1 MRKLIKRYINSYREI
16 VSIVVFVLW
25 NTGNIIEQ
33 VTTGYCVLNNL
44 IWFFIMSIM
53 IIVDRTNNRFRKW
66 LNTPLYKTNA
76 K

>member
-33 VTTGYCVLNNL
+33 VTTGYCLLNNL
-44 IWFFIMSIM
+44 FWIFTMSIM

-66 LNTPLYKTNA
+66 LNTPLYKT

>member
-16 VSIVVFVLW
+16 VTIITMTLW
-25 NTGNIIEQ
+25 IIGNIIEQ
-33 VTTGYCVLNNL
+33 ITTGYCLLNNL
-44 IWFFIMSIM
+44 IWIFILFIM

-66 LNTPLYKTNA
+66 LNTPLYKT

>member
-33 VTTGYCVLNNL
+33 VTTGYCLLNNL
-44 IWFFIMSIM
+44 FWIFTMSIM
-53 IIVDRTNNRFRKW
+53 IIVDRRNNKFRKW
-66 LNTPLYKTNA
+66 LNTPLYKT

>member
-44 IWFFIMSIM
+44 IWIFIMFIM

-66 LNTPLYKTNA
+66 LNTPLYKT